1 MGKLRKYH
9 WVSYM
14 MNYIMNKLK
23 CKLCDYES
31 KQLFHHFNSDGTLK
45 DKDIQRQKEIEEYL
59 GCKFIRINY
68 DR

>member
-1 MGKLRKYH
+1 
-9 WVSYM
+9 
-14 MNYIMNKLK
+14 MNKLK